1 MKVLSLFDG
10 MSCGQIALQ
19 QAGVHY
25 DRYFASEIE
34 KHPVSVTMN
43 NFPNTVQIGDV
54 RNIHPFILPK
64 IDLLIGG
71 SPCQSFSFAGNKKG
85 MSTACEID
93 ILTLNQYLEL
103 KNEGFEF
110 QGQSYLFWEY
120 VRLLKVLKPK
130 WFLLENVQMADRW
143 KNLISYTLG
152 VKPVFINSD
161 SVSGQTRKRLYWTNI
176 PFNAPKKPNDICIAD
191 VLDCQ
196 FDFDATE
203 ALDHNRTKQ
212 LIGGKFQHG
221 LCPLRLAD
229 TDWNR
234 RFFAKKFGTLAHKKA
249 MSQLRSIFDK
259 SNCLTTSGQNI
270 SNSGST
276 NIYFVNINGEIEIR
290 PLEPVECERLQ
301 NVPDGYTKGVTRNQ
315 RIHMLGNGWT
325 VGVIAEIFKGLQ
337 HDI

>member
-10 MSCGQIALQ
+10 MSCGQIALNKL
-19 QAGVHY
+19 GVSV
-25 DRYFASEIE
+25 DSYFASEVE
-34 KHPVSVTMN
+34 KHSMSVTMK
-43 NFPNTVQIGDV
+43 NFPSTIQLGDV

-64 IDLLIGG
+64 IDLMIGG

-93 ILTLNQYLEL
+93 ILSLQQYLDL
-103 KNEGFEF
+103 KAEGFEF

-152 VKPVFINSD
+152 VKPVFMNSNA
-161 SVSGQTRKRLYWTNI
+161 VSGQTRKRLYWTNI
-176 PFNAPKKPNDICIAD
+176 PFDPINKPNDICIAD
-191 VLDCQ
+191 VLEGP
-196 FDFDATE
+196 FDFDATK
-203 ALDHNRTKQ
+203 ALDHDRTKR

-221 LCPLRLAD
+221 LCSLRLAD
-229 TDWNR
+229 NDWNR

-290 PLEPVECERLQ
+290 PLTPVECERLQ
-301 NVPDGYTKGVTRNQ
+301 NVPDGYTEGVTRNQ

-325 VGVIAEIFKGLQ
+325 VDVIKRILENVQ
-337 HDI
+337 